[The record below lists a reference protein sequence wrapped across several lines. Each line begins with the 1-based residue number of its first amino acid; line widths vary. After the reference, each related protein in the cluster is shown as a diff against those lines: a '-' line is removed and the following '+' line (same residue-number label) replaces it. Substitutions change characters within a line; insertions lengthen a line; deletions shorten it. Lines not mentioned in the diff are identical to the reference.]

1 MDITAKQNMAIK
13 ITCVHRVE
21 AVERLLKSY
30 SSDRK
35 LLVVVISN
43 SYLCWWL
50 LSCDIAMYSSVGVC
64 ITVIALD
71 K

>member
-13 ITCVHRVE
+13 KTRVHRVQ
-21 AVERLLKSY
+21 AVKRLLKSY

-50 LSCDIAMYSSVGVC
+50 FSCDIAMYSSVGVC
-64 ITVIALD
+64 TTVIALD